1 MSSAPWRVE
10 LTRTAQRDLRR
21 LDPPVRTRVE
31 DSLRLLA
38 QDPLRAGALRKL
50 TGAPEWR
57 CGSVTGARSCCSTPK
72 PALSIHVTRV
82 LPRGRAYR
90 D

>member
-1 MSSAPWRVE
+1 VSGAAWRVQ

-21 LDPPVRTRVE
+21 LDPPVYRRVE
-31 DSLRLLA
+31 MALRALA
-38 QDPLRAGALRKL
+38 DDPQRAGALRKL

-57 CGSVTGARSCCSTPK
+57 LRIGDWR
-72 PALSIHVTRV
+72 ALVLLDSQTRVITVTRV

-90 D
+90 Y

>member
-1 MSSAPWRVE
+1 VSRAAWRLE
-10 LTRTAQRDLRR
+10 LTSVAQRDLRR
-21 LDPPVRTRVE
+21 LDPQIRTRVE
-31 DSLRLLA
+31 RALRALA
-38 QDPLRAGALRKL
+38 DDPQRAGALRKL

-57 CGSVTGARSCCSTPK
+57 IRIGDWRALVLMDAQARTV
-72 PALSIHVTRV
+72 HVTRV

>member
-1 MSSAPWRVE
+1 M
-10 LTRTAQRDLRR
+10 
-21 LDPPVRTRVE
+21 
-31 DSLRLLA
+31 
-38 QDPLRAGALRKL
+38 LRKL

-57 CGSVTGARSCCSTPK
+57 LRIGDWRALVLLDTQART
-72 PALSIHVTRV
+72 IQVTRV

>member
-1 MSSAPWRVE
+1 VSSAPWRVE
-10 LTRTAQRDLRR
+10 LTRTAQRDVRR

-57 CGSVTGARSCCSTPK
+57 LRIGAWR
-72 PALSIHVTRV
+72 ALVLLDTQARTIHVTRV

>member
-1 MSSAPWRVE
+1 VSSAAWRVQ

-21 LDPPVRTRVE
+21 LDPPVRKRVE
-31 DSLRLLA
+31 VALRALA
-38 QDPLRAGALRKL
+38 EDPQRAGALRKL

-57 CGSVTGARSCCSTPK
+57 LRIGDWR
-72 PALSIHVTRV
+72 ALVVLDAQERLIYVTRV

-90 D
+90 G